1 MQTIG
6 KPTRHGFSYL
16 PAPGARLRRV
26 LWIAVPLVA
35 LPATAVAQGAWTP
48 PPGWFTY
55 GVIGI
60 VVVGAIVSMLLV
72 RAALAAAKTWSLSD
86 ALSEETEVSSI
97 VDGKPQINAA
107 TNEPVTVILMMAST
121 SRLIAFMGMLVLIL
135 MFVGFGSFA
144 LYGFAVS
151 GTLPA
156 SIDQVGKFLLA
167 GMTLFAPYAV
177 NKFAGV
183 FESLGGGNKKS

>member
-1 MQTIG
+1 MQTIDST
-6 KPTRHGFSYL
+6 TRHGLSPL

-26 LWIAVPLVA
+26 LCVAMPLGA
-35 LPATAVAQGAWTP
+35 LPAAAFAQGTWTP
-48 PPGWFTY
+48 PPDWFTY
-55 GVIGI
+55 AVIGI
-60 VVVGAIVSMLLV
+60 VVIGAIVSMLLV

-86 ALSEETEVSSI
+86 ALSEDTEVSSI
-97 VDGKPQINAA
+97 VDGKPQINAT
-107 TNEPVTVILMMAST
+107 TNEPVTVIVMKAST
-121 SRLIAFMGMLVLIL
+121 SRVIAFMGMLVLIL

-156 SIDQVGKFLLA
+156 SLDQVGKFLLA

-177 NKFAGV
+177 NKFANM
-183 FESLGGGNKKS
+183 FESLGGGKKS

>member
-1 MQTIG
+1 MQTIDN
-6 KPTRHGFSYL
+6 TTHHGFSHL

-26 LWIAVPLVA
+26 LCVAVPLVA
-35 LPATAVAQGAWTP
+35 LPATAFAQGAWTP
-48 PPGWFTY
+48 PPDWFTY
-55 GVIGI
+55 SVIGI

-72 RAALAAAKTWSLSD
+72 RAALTATKTWSLSD

-97 VDGKPQINAA
+97 VDGKPQINTA
-107 TNEPVTVILMMAST
+107 TNEPITVVLMMAST

-156 SIDQVGKFLLA
+156 SMDQVGKFLLA

-177 NKFAGV
+177 NKFASM
-183 FESLGGGNKKS
+183 FESLGGGKRS